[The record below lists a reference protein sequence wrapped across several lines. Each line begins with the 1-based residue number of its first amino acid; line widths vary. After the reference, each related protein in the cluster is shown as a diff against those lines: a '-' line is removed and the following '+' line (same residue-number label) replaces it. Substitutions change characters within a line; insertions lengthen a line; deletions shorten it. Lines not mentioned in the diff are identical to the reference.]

1 MNITEILQKKHI
13 KCNKVFMLP
22 KYVTVVKCLR
32 MNYPITSLYNGL
44 IRIHSIM
51 WLAESSPFI
60 I

>member
-32 MNYPITSLYNGL
+32 MNYHTLLSTMGSYVYIQLCD
-44 IRIHSIM
+44 
-51 WLAESSPFI
+51 WLNLLLS
-60 I
+60 